1 METLAMSGD
10 SRYSQAHSVKT
21 EILIR
26 FIKIRAI
33 AEIMMM
39 RLTAAQSHR
48 DNKEKRY
55 ERQ

>member
-10 SRYSQAHSVKT
+10 SRYSQAHSIKT

-39 RLTAAQSHR
+39 RGPLAQSHR
-48 DNKEKRY
+48 YNKEEGY
-55 ERQ
+55 ER